1 MDWDQLATVAQL
13 VTGVATLGVAVLLLS
28 QLRQQHRDS
37 EREVLYTA
45 NRDLQDVIG
54 RTLDGHFGP
63 IY

>member
-13 VTGVATLGVAVLLLS
+13 VTGAATLGVAVLLVS

-45 NRDLQDVIG
+45 NRDL
-54 RTLDGHFGP
+54 RML
-63 IY
+63 